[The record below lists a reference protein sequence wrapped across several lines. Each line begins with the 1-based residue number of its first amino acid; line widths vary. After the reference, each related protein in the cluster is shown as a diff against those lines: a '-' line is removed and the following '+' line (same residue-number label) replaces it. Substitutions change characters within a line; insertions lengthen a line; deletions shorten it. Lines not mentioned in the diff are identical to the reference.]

1 MSSIT
6 AGPEYHTPPPPGASS
21 TATIE
26 QDAPALLEL
35 HRQVPDLHIYT
46 ATSPDFDALNRVND
60 RSITTLP
67 LATVRPANERQIAA
81 AVSYISQN
89 GLTLAIRNSGVDQ
102 GGRSRAYGPKDV
114 SLDVR
119 SMNKMVLSADRSTV
133 TIDGGVTGGNLLRFL
148 DSHRLTTPTAFSTT
162 VGYVGWACGG
172 GYSSLNG
179 IMGMG
184 VDNILGGRVVLA
196 DGRVMD
202 TDDADCDPDLLWTL
216 RGGGAGIV
224 GVVSSLRVRVHRRPD
239 CLAGLIMF
247 PLEETPQIAQKLSEL
262 YAWKKPPKFAGDTAV
277 MKGPEGDGALFSFLF
292 HWSLEDDGSDL
303 DEAKDYLERVVKMGT
318 VILNT
323 VAESK
328 IIIILSVMQA
338 LYKFELTVQTATPYA
353 FLLSIPMPVLYADLV
368 HHKRTISV
376 PGWSE
381 ELGRI
386 ISEPLPTPTSIIIM
400 HDSHG
405 AGTRASGAALEEN
418 AAFQNREP
426 HLMFGFFPSAHPD
439 DKEGIEKGRAWAD
452 RLFDGVTNAGL
463 AMPSHYIN
471 FSTPAKGDGLGYYG
485 PEGIVRIRAVK
496 RRLDPSNL
504 FAKST
509 PDIADT

>member
-1 MSSIT
+1 MASIT
-6 AGPEYHTPPPPGASS
+6 AGPEYYTPPPPGASS
-21 TATIE
+21 TAAIE
-26 QDAPALLEL
+26 QDAPALLDL
-35 HRQVPDLHIYT
+35 HRQLPNLHIYT
-46 ATSPDFDALNRVND
+46 ASSPDFDILNRVND

-67 LATVRPANERQIAA
+67 LATVRPTDEAQVAA
-81 AVSYISQN
+81 AVRYIAQN
-89 GLTLAIRNSGVDQ
+89 GLTLAIRNSGADQ

-119 SMNKMVLSADRSTV
+119 SMTKMVLSADRSSLTV
-133 TIDGGVTGGNLLRFL
+133 DGGVAGGNVAKFL
-148 DSHRLTTPTAFSTT
+148 DSFGLATPTAFSPA

-179 IMGMG
+179 IMGLG
-184 VDNILGGRVVLA
+184 VDNILSGRVVLA

-202 TDDADCDPDLLWTL
+202 TDDADCDPDLLWAL

-224 GVVSSLRVRVHRRPD
+224 GVVSSLRIRCHRRPD
-239 CLAGLIMF
+239 VLAGVVLF
-247 PLEETPQIAQKLSEL
+247 PLEETPQIAKQLNEL
-262 YAWKKPPKFAGDTAV
+262 YAWKKPPKFAGDAAV
-277 MKGPEGDGALFSFLF
+277 FKRAGMDAACFSFLF
-292 HWSLEDDGSDL
+292 HWSLEEDRSDL
-303 DEAKDYLERVVKMGT
+303 DEAKDYVERIAKMGT
-318 VILNT
+318 VLVNT
-323 VAESK
+323 VRE
-328 IIIILSVMQA
+328 
-338 LYKFELTVQTATPYA
+338 TTPYG
-353 FLLSIPMPVLYADLV
+353 FISTMTEIRLYEELV
-368 HHKRTISV
+368 FIKKQISV

-386 ISEPLPTPTSIIIM
+386 ISEPLPTASSNIIM

-439 DKEGIEKGRAWAD
+439 DKEGMKVGRAWAD
-452 RLFDGVTNAGL
+452 RLFDGIKKAGL

-471 FSTPAKGDGLGYYG
+471 FASPEKGDGLLYYG
-485 PEGIVRIRAVK
+485 PEAIVRIRAVK

-509 PDIADT
+509 PDIAEI

>member
-1 MSSIT
+1 MASIT
-6 AGPEYHTPPPPGASS
+6 AGPEYYTPPPPGASS
-21 TATIE
+21 TAAIE
-26 QDAPALLEL
+26 QAASALLDL
-35 HRQVPDLHIYT
+35 HRQVPELNIYT
-46 ATSPDFDALNRVND
+46 ATSPDFDTLNRVND

-67 LATVRPANERQIAA
+67 LATIRPTDEDQIAA
-81 AVSYISQN
+81 AVRYISQN

-102 GGRSRAYGPKDV
+102 GGRSRAYGPKDI

-119 SMNKMVLSADRSTV
+119 SMNKMVLSADRRTV
-133 TIDGGVTGGNLLRFL
+133 TVDGGVTGGNLLRFL
-148 DSHRLTTPTAFSTT
+148 DAHGLTTPTAFSTT

-239 CLAGLIMF
+239 CLAGLIVF
-247 PLEETPQIAQKLSEL
+247 PLEETPQIARKLNEL
-262 YAWKKPPKFAGDTAV
+262 YSWKKPPKFAGDTAV
-277 MKGPEGDGALFSFLF
+277 MKGAEGDASLFSYLF
-292 HWSLEDDGSDL
+292 HWSLEEDRSDL
-303 DEAKDYLERVVKMGT
+303 EEAKDYLERISKMGT

-323 VAESK
+323 VTE
-328 IIIILSVMQA
+328 
-338 LYKFELTVQTATPYA
+338 TTPYA
-353 FLLSIPMPVLYADLV
+353 FLVSIPMPVLYADLV
-368 HHKRTISV
+368 YHKRTISV

-426 HLMFGFFPSAHPD
+426 HLMFGFIPSAHPD
-439 DKEGIEKGRAWAD
+439 DKEGIKRGRAWAD
-452 RLFDGVTNAGL
+452 RLFDGVTKAGL
-463 AMPSHYIN
+463 AMASHYIN

-509 PDIADT
+509 PDIAEI

>member
-1 MSSIT
+1 MTSIT
-6 AGPEYHTPPPPGASS
+6 AGPEYHSPPPPGASS
-21 TATIE
+21 TAAIE
-26 QDAPALLEL
+26 QDAPALLDL
-35 HRQVPDLHIYT
+35 HRQVPNLHIYT
-46 ATSPDFDALNRVND
+46 ATSPDFDILNRVND

-67 LATVRPANERQIAA
+67 LATVRPTDEAQIAA
-81 AVSYISQN
+81 AVCYISQN

-102 GGRSRAYGPKDV
+102 GGRSRAHGPKDV

-119 SMNKMVLSADRSTV
+119 SMNKMVLSADRRTV

-148 DSHRLTTPTAFSTT
+148 DTHGLTTPTAFSTT

-224 GVVSSLRVRVHRRPD
+224 GVVSCLRVRVHRRPD
-239 CLAGLIMF
+239 CLAGLILF
-247 PLEETPQIAQKLSEL
+247 PLEETPQIAQKLNEL
-262 YAWKKPPKFAGDTAV
+262 YAWKKPPKFAGDAAV
-277 MKGPEGDGALFSFLF
+277 MNRAEGDGAWLSYLF
-292 HWSLEDDGSDL
+292 HWSLEEDRSDL
-303 DEAKDYLERVVKMGT
+303 DEAKDYLERVLNMGS
-318 VILNT
+318 VIMNAVT
-323 VAESK
+323 ESEK
-328 IIIILSVMQA
+328 
-338 LYKFELTVQTATPYA
+338 ATPYA

-368 HHKRTISV
+368 YHKRTISV

-386 ISEPLPTPTSIIIM
+386 ISEPLPTPTSMIIM

-405 AGTRASGAALEEN
+405 AGTRASGAAFEEN

-426 HLMFGFFPSAHPD
+426 HLMFGIFPSAHPD
-439 DKEGIEKGRAWAD
+439 DEEGMKKGRAWAD
-452 RLFDGVTNAGL
+452 RLFDGVTKAGL

-485 PEGIVRIRAVK
+485 REGIVRIRAVK

-509 PDIADT
+509 PDIAEI